1 MSKGHN
7 LVILEQEADE
17 KAFVEAA
24 MNAPVTEY
32 VPVEMS
38 DVIIAH
44 TKLLGPGE
52 SDTITF
58 KAPTKKGR
66 YVFLCSFPGHY
77 QIGMKGY
84 MVVR

>member
-1 MSKGHN
+1 
-7 LVILEQEADE
+7 
-17 KAFVEAA
+17 
-24 MNAPVTEY
+24 